1 MKTDEQN
8 RLLKI
13 VRDNYQEI
21 AGQFNVTRKKHGWPE
36 LEELTK
42 NIESGDNILD
52 VGCGNGRLLDVLV
65 GKKINYLG
73 VDNSQKL
80 IEIAKKNYPNFNFLV
95 ADILELTKVINKK
108 FDYIILVAVF
118 HHLPGQE
125 LRLKAFSQLKQLLS
139 EDGQIIFSV
148 WRLWNKLKYR
158 KYLIKTVWQK
168 IIGKSQLEVGDILF
182 PWKNSR
188 GEIVSERYYHAF
200 TKRELKQLLNKAGFK
215 NFKLYSDKYN
225 YWVVIN
231 K

>member
-1 MKTDEQN
+1 MKIDEQN

-21 AGQFNVTRKKHGWPE
+21 ASQFNVTRKKHGWPE

-42 NIESGDNILD
+42 NIKSGDNILD

-80 IEIAKKNYPNFNFLV
+80 IEIAKNNYPNFNFLV

-125 LRLKAFSQLKQLLS
+125 LRLKALSQLKQLLI

-158 KYLIKTVWQK
+158 KYLIKTIWQK

-188 GEIVSERYYHAF
+188 GELVSERYYHAF
-200 TKRELKQLLNKAGFK
+200 TKREIKQLLNKAGFK

>member
-1 MKTDEQN
+1 MKIDEQN

-21 AGQFNVTRKKHGWPE
+21 ASQFNVTRKKHGWPE

-42 NIESGDNILD
+42 NIKSGDNILD

-80 IEIAKKNYPNFNFLV
+80 IEIAKNNYPNFNFLV

-125 LRLKAFSQLKQLLS
+125 LRLKALSQLKQLLI